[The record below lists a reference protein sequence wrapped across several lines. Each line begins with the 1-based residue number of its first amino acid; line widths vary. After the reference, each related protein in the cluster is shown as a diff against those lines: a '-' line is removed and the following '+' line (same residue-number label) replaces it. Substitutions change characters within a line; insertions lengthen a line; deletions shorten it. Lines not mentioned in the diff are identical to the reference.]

1 MRTSTKKT
9 KKADYKRRKMVKH
22 ALSQIESMKKKS
34 AENRETPDV
43 TARKENNMLDYYKAK
58 FGKRFDEFS
67 QMITWPFLF

>member
-67 QMITWPFLF
+67 QMIT

>member
-34 AENRETPDV
+34 AENKESSDV
-43 TARKENNMLDYYKAK
+43 TARKENNMLDFYRSKINT
-58 FGKRFDEFS
+58 FDS
-67 QMITWPFLF
+67 VRNNL